1 MSSINGQILDQ
12 YLKEGRK
19 LNTNF
24 VQDKVKGIILLKA
37 ASVIG
42 EVFTLKQLESIS
54 PLINEDIETLME
66 ILIDLQ
72 SRDFIEIIDDNDA
85 KNWICRFTKKFLR
98 ETLYQRLLF
107 RGQKKPLHQ
116 LSADYIQN
124 NTNLEIDYEIEQKR
138 LLHHILVAEDKS
150 SEEKI
155 SFKAKQAIN
164 VKKLYH
170 IMVDKKKKIVKD
182 GFLTKQGQKT
192 NKNTE
197 GRYLR
202 LTRNELQW
210 FHNQDEAKQNKV
222 ALGSIPFSSIYS
234 VIPAKTDKATSDI
247 YIE

>member
-85 KNWICRFTKKFLR
+85 KNWI
-98 ETLYQRLLF
+98 
-107 RGQKKPLHQ
+107 
-116 LSADYIQN
+116 
-124 NTNLEIDYEIEQKR
+124 
-138 LLHHILVAEDKS
+138 
-150 SEEKI
+150 
-155 SFKAKQAIN
+155 
-164 VKKLYH
+164 
-170 IMVDKKKKIVKD
+170 
-182 GFLTKQGQKT
+182 
-192 NKNTE
+192 
-197 GRYLR
+197 
-202 LTRNELQW
+202 
-210 FHNQDEAKQNKV
+210 
-222 ALGSIPFSSIYS
+222 
-234 VIPAKTDKATSDI
+234 
-247 YIE
+247 